1 MKLFRRKV
9 KANRGPATN
18 EVPSNE
24 TPAVASKDIE
34 RVEADAV
41 QVTPSGSARP
51 VDVFDLLD
59 QMFAEWSGLAP
70 PHRSG
75 PSGAGWPATALI
87 RVDQMMQNSELVV
100 RAELPGIDPEKDI
113 ELTVS
118 DGHLHIEGERRRGPD
133 REGGLP
139 TPGAPLRGVQA
150 FVAAARRRGGVRHRR
165 HLPRRHP
172 RGPDP
177 DGRIDPGQ
185 EDPHRQGQL
194 TRANTSAA
202 PDPSLNGPTT
212 ERPPTDGSR
221 TNGPT
226 SCPPRR
232 ADMKRE

>member
-59 QMFAEWSGLAP
+59 QMFAEWSGLVP

-118 DGHLHIEGERRRGPD
+118 DGHLHIEGERREED
-133 REGGLP
+133 RTERAGYLRQELRYGAFRRSLP
-139 TPGAPLRGVQA
+139 LPGD
-150 FVAAARRRGGVRHRR
+150 VAASDIAATYRDGILEVRIPMAESTPVRKI
-165 HLPRRHP
+165 P
-172 RGPDP
+172 
-177 DGRIDPGQ
+177 I
-185 EDPHRQGQL
+185 
-194 TRANTSAA
+194 AKAS
-202 PDPSLNGPTT
+202 
-212 ERPPTDGSR
+212 
-221 TNGPT
+221 
-226 SCPPRR
+226 
-232 ADMKRE
+232 